1 MYVNNSNISPS
12 QDLLDKCY
20 QVLIPDHQ
28 EPLWKMK
35 RWAKTYCQSFVWMEL
50 IDTTD
55 VSYHYDSVTA
65 FYFGDEKDQLMFMM
79 KYKH

>member
-1 MYVNNSNISPS
+1 MYVNTHKISPPPAV
-12 QDLLDKCY
+12 LAECY

-35 RWAKTYCQSFVWMEL
+35 RWAKTHCQSFVWVEL

-55 VSYHYDSVTA
+55 VSYTYDSITA
-65 FYFGDEKDQLMFMM
+65 FYFGNEQDQLMFML
-79 KYKH
+79 KYKP